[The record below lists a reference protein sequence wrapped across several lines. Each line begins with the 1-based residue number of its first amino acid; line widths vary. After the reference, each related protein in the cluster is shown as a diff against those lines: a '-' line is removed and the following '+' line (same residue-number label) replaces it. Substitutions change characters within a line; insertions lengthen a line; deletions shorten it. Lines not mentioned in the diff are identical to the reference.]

1 MILLPILQISVFCN
15 TIGLEPKSLQFG
27 VINEENCTH
36 QNTEECRLESMSCRI
51 LDQLHENVIFKIQN
65 YLNETDISQDLQ
77 NGVIYGYLKFP
88 ANFSSALTSRI
99 LNGLEIE
106 AETLNQSLVQ
116 IHLDTSSYPL
126 TVSITNALFNE
137 VLTFLINF
145 VGLCDMSEYLV
156 SLPYTLDDPV
166 TKIDTADFRTFM
178 APGIMIVLIFFLS
191 VTLTGDTFIEG
202 KQVRNW
208 INISMFRFFTM

>member
-1 MILLPILQISVFCN
+1 MGN
-15 TIGLEPKSLQFG
+15 W
-27 VINEENCTH
+27 
-36 QNTEECRLESMSCRI
+36 M
-51 LDQLHENVIFKIQN
+51 
-65 YLNETDISQDLQ
+65 
-77 NGVIYGYLKFP
+77 YLKFP

-178 APGIMIVLIFFLS
+178 APG
-191 VTLTGDTFIEG
+191 
-202 KQVRNW
+202 
-208 INISMFRFFTM
+208 